1 MELVVRADA
10 ARFARDARAAIDAI
24 RQRGRLPAVVGG
36 TGLYIRAL
44 LRGLD
49 PATPAD
55 PAFRAELAEVAAR
68 EGRAALHGRLAAQE
82 PALARRLHPNDHV
95 RIIRALELVRAGS
108 PAGEAQTRW
117 REGDAEWDVVYVGLT
132 LDRARLDDRL
142 RRRAQR
148 MVAAGLEDEVRG
160 LLARGYVPTLP
171 AMQGPG
177 YREVVRV
184 VQDRLELEELA
195 GLATAAG
202 ASVGERVIQERPAAT
217 PSLYFGSGKVEEMAE
232 AARTGGVNLFIS
244 DDPLSPIQER
254 NLSESLGIKVIDRTA
269 LILDIFAQR
278 ARSAEGKL
286 QVELAQLTYLLPRL
300 VGQWKHLERL
310 GGGIG
315 TRGPGE
321 TQLESDRRAIRQRVQ
336 KLKRELEGVQ
346 AHRRLQRASRRRAG
360 VPVVALVGYTNAG
373 KTTLLNRLTGS
384 HLTAAD
390 QLFVTL
396 DPAARLVERPGRRPF
411 ILTDTVGFI
420 RKLPHE
426 LVAAFRATLEELTE
440 ADVLVH
446 VVDASQGALEEHMAA
461 VDSLLRELEVAADRP
476 TVLALNKVDRLDEAH
491 AAAVLAGRRSAV
503 ALSAATGEGVETLLD
518 AIEKALPVSGAV
530 TLRIP
535 HGDGAALALCYER
548 GRVLTRADTP
558 GHVTLEVEL
567 AGPALAALG
576 AYRVERVLD

>member
-1 MELVVRADA
+1 M
-10 ARFARDARAAIDAI
+10 
-24 RQRGRLPAVVGG
+24 RQRVNGG
-36 TGLYIRAL
+36 TGRGHEVGRLRERAML
-44 LRGLD
+44 
-49 PATPAD
+49 
-55 PAFRAELAEVAAR
+55 
-68 EGRAALHGRLAAQE
+68 AALQRQKQ
-82 PALARRLHPNDHV
+82 RRV
-95 RIIRALELVRAGS
+95 
-108 PAGEAQTRW
+108 
-117 REGDAEWDVVYVGLT
+117 DV
-132 LDRARLDDRL
+132 
-142 RRRAQR
+142 
-148 MVAAGLEDEVRG
+148 EES
-160 LLARGYVPTLP
+160 
-171 AMQGPG
+171 
-177 YREVVRV
+177 
-184 VQDRLELEELA
+184 LEELA
-195 GLATAAG
+195 GLAAAAG
-202 ASVGERVIQERPAAT
+202 ATVAERVIQERQAAT

-232 AARTGGVNLFIS
+232 AARAGGVNLFVS
-244 DDPLSPIQER
+244 DDALSPIQER
-254 NLSESLGIKVIDRTA
+254 NLAEALGIKVIARTT

-321 TQLESDRRAIRQRVQ
+321 TQLESDRRVIRQRVQ
-336 KLKRELEGVQ
+336 KLKRELQGVQ
-346 AHRRLQRASRRRAG
+346 AHRRLQRAGRRRSG

-396 DPAARLVERPGRRPF
+396 DPAARLVERPARRPF

-446 VVDASQGALEEHMAA
+446 VVDASHPALEEHMAA
-461 VDSLLRELEVAADRP
+461 VDSLLRELEVADRP
-476 TVLALNKVDRLDEAH
+476 TVLGLNKVDRLGEAQ
-491 AAAVLAGRRSAV
+491 AGAVLAGRRAAV

-518 AIEKALPVSGAV
+518 AVEKALPISGAV

-548 GRVLTRADTP
+548 GRVLARADQP

-567 AGPALAALG
+567 PGPALAAVAG
-576 AYRVERVLD
+576 YRVERVLD